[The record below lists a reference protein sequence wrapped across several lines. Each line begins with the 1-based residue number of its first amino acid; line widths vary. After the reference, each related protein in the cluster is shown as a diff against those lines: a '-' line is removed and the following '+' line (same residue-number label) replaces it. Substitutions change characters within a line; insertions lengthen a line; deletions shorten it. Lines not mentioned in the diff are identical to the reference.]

1 MLPAAKKKN
10 KEHTWETSRT
20 QWVCE
25 TIGKLPL
32 REGIPGIKDPHRTGE
47 HTAETGITGTTKQHH
62 SRSLKKEEKCSQQQ
76 LRGFSW
82 AVTCPCRRKSS
93 CAPWTDGTW
102 AAAAG
107 LLWGQGSVLALR
119 PAAQQEHSPLLLLGG
134 QLPRQLKNLP
144 RNYNRKTPS
153 SRNCWPGLIGPIL
166 PKGCRAHS
174 HNTPAGSW
182 ERICIPSQFLC
193 LGSPSRDESVS
204 LPCSNFELPKTVQCL
219 LLTVMRATLDMMT
232 QMDRLCSKFDICH
245 FSHNLCNQ
253 HTPKGQADLYWQI
266 WPPWDTD
273 S

>member
-134 QLPRQLKNLP
+134 QLPRQLKTCP
-144 RNYNRKTPS
+144 ETTTEKPQAVGIADQGSSGQFCQKGAGHIPTTPQL
-153 SRNCWPGLIGPIL
+153 GAG
-166 PKGCRAHS
+166 KGFAS
-174 HNTPAGSW
+174 LHNFCVLVLLLGM
-182 ERICIPSQFLC
+182 RVFLC
-193 LGSPSRDESVS
+193 LARILSYQ
-204 LPCSNFELPKTVQCL
+204 K
-219 LLTVMRATLDMMT
+219 
-232 QMDRLCSKFDICH
+232 LCSAC
-245 FSHNLCNQ
+245 C
-253 HTPKGQADLYWQI
+253 WQ
-266 WPPWDTD
+266 
-273 S
+273 